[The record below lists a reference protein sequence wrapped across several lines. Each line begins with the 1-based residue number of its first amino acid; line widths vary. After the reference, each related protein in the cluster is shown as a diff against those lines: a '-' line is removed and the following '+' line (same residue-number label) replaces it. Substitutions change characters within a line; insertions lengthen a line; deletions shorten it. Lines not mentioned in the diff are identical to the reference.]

1 MEDPEE
7 YIRSYEKNQTMSKM
21 SLILSGKTEGVS
33 NTGDRFTEDGLDFS
47 AGGTV
52 MGFPVSQSYLNY
64 MGTWSYTI
72 KCPVERD
79 GREIGT
85 LYAEY
90 IYDAVDRSLPDGFY
104 NKQASLYIMDAE
116 SQRFV
121 LKPKGMGQRS
131 AGHLNLAD
139 FYQANDIKAPEI
151 RREVDAC
158 LESGKNIL
166 FYHDIRNVRALSY
179 MWAVNGGTI
188 FLVGYVPVQAIQ
200 REGQTVNQNIFIVV
214 ASMLAAF
221 FLCILLY
228 YLNWRQQDKLR
239 REQEEERRVH
249 SQQLAEALQAAQIAS
264 ESKTTFLSNMS
275 HDIRTP
281 MNMRPGFEFLQT
293 LIDCGYIDAEKA
305 LVSEAIEA
313 EGPDFLAG
321 KTPIVMAYW
330 GAANSETSYG
340 KTDFEMQVIGFPT
353 DRGQMPV
360 MPMTGLAVGAEAEH
374 REDAAKVLDIM
385 TSDEA
390 LRIYSETNRV
400 ISPSKN
406 VKVDCVPALRPL
418 NQRIE
423 EGVYVLGSNASMRVE
438 QWGNTCQIVRQL
450 LGGATVD
457 ECMAAF
463 DELQAETLS

>member
-1 MEDPEE
+1 MKSHVKHGARSGAAGFLAVLAALSLTACGGHESDINLLPQDEGEERVVNLFSPMEKTNPNAENVARTASDLTVVMAEEQLGITMVYRTYTAESYQDKTYDEAILDRARNNMDDLYLLNPDVILTLGAEGKLMDLSGLDSAKNLRDIIRVANTVDGKLVAIPQEVVAYGLFLNVDLFNQYGLALPETPEE
-7 YIRSYEKNQTMSKM
+7 FLECCRVFQENGIET
-21 SLILSGKTEGVS
+21 
-33 NTGDRFTEDGLDFS
+33 
-47 AGGTV
+47 
-52 MGFPVSQSYLNY
+52 P
-64 MGTWSYTI
+64 
-72 KCPVERD
+72 
-79 GREIGT
+79 IGANRWWLET
-85 LYAEY
+85 FVFAQAYADLY
-90 IYDAVDRSLPDGFY
+90 
-104 NKQASLYIMDAE
+104 
-116 SQRFV
+116 
-121 LKPKGMGQRS
+121 
-131 AGHLNLAD
+131 
-139 FYQANDIKAPEI
+139 
-151 RREVDAC
+151 
-158 LESGKNIL
+158 
-166 FYHDIRNVRALSY
+166 
-179 MWAVNGGTI
+179 NGGNTEAEI
-188 FLVGYVPVQAIQ
+188 
-200 REGQTVNQNIFIVV
+200 
-214 ASMLAAF
+214 AA
-221 FLCILLY
+221 
-228 YLNWRQQDKLR
+228 LN
-239 REQEEERRVH
+239 
-249 SQQLAEALQAAQIAS
+249 SGEAKYS
-264 ESKTTFLSNMS
+264 
-275 HDIRTP
+275 DY
-281 MNMRPGFEFLQT
+281 MRPGFEFLQT

-330 GAANSETSYG
+330 SAANSETSYG

-406 VKVDCVPALRPL
+406 VKVDCLPALRPL